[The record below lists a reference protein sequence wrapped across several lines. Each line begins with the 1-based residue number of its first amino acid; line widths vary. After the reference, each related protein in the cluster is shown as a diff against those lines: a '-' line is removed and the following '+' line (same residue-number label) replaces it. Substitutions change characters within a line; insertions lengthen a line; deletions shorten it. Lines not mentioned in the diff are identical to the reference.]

1 MGEAAGDVTKHITA
15 YNNGV
20 AGTLVDIRSD
30 DANLVYNTTAQSLEV
45 VSSDVNDD
53 FIPTGT
59 LTLSSAVA
67 NTFADGDIT
76 CASVLAA
83 DTVTVNGLLYTA
95 VSGARSDDTEF
106 SIDTGDNECA
116 TDLAAAITAD
126 TRSGT
131 TGDVTATS
139 STDTVTA
146 TTDVEGTA
154 GNAITLVS
162 SNGTRLAVTGSG
174 NFTGGVAADV
184 ATVNGLTFTGVAG
197 TKADNTEFSID
208 TSDTA
213 AALDLKLSINA
224 DTRTP
229 ITVPTVSVT
238 ATSAV
243 GVVTINAL
251 TGGTAGNTIDT
262 VGTANITAGAATLVD
277 QDTAGAWT
285 VTVEGL
291 DANFEEQSE
300 TVNLN
305 GQIANALT
313 NTYIFVQ
320 RMYILTAGTG
330 GVNEG
335 VITCRIA
342 SGGAT
347 QLTMAIND
355 NESQSANF
363 IVPANRKAEL
373 IRVICTLGN
382 DPSVVNSNQ
391 LEIYTKD
398 LATSD
403 STFRLKDTIGVPFR
417 VTTDYEDGEFELGSK
432 TSLNFKSIR
441 PLGAVDNKVNLQY
454 TLKIHQA

>member
-67 NTFADGDIT
+67 NTFATGT
-76 CASVLAA
+76 CTLASVTAT
-83 DTVTVNGLLYTA
+83 DTCTINGLIYLA
-95 VSGARSDDTEF
+95 VSGTASEGEFDIDGGTDTL
-106 SIDTGDNECA
+106 D
-116 TDLAAAITAD
+116 AIELRNAINTD

-131 TGDVTATS
+131 TGDLTATAS
-139 STDTVTA
+139 AAVVTV
-146 TTDVEGTA
+146 TTDVEGTG
-154 GNAITLVS
+154 GNAITLTSQDAQITVS
-162 SNGTRLAVTGSG
+162 GSG
-174 NFTGGVAADV
+174 TLTGGVAADV

-320 RMYILTAGTG
+320 RMYIATAGTG

-373 IRVICTLGN
+373 IRVVCTLGN